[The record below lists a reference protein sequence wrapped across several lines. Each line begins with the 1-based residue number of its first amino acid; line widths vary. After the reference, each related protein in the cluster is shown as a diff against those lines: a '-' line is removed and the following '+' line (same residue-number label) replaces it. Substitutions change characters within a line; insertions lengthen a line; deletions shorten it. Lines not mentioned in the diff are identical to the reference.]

1 MNSEEHVASL
11 ELEQGDAVPG
21 QPALPLPAEQGLQF
35 AAISAYRLGWII
47 SHTEGFATAMLK
59 TVSDEEIVFYFKT

>member
-35 AAISAYRLGWII
+35 AAISAYQLG
-47 SHTEGFATAMLK
+47 
-59 TVSDEEIVFYFKT
+59 